1 MPPLANTPYKSPYLA
16 GNWQLDWPARAW
28 SEERNM
34 PYLKPERPE
43 KVNAPSLKT
52 SKQRGE
58 RLVCLTAYDYPTA
71 RIVDEAG
78 IDIILVGDSLGNVVL
93 GYGNTVPVTLEEI
106 LIHLKAVRRAVQRAL
121 LVADMPYGSFHTG
134 ADDAVRNALRLVK
147 EGGAE
152 AVKLEGG
159 HKRVQLVKRLVDEEI
174 AVMGHIGL
182 TPQSIN
188 KLGAYRVQG
197 KTAAT
202 ARQLVDDARA
212 LEDAGAFAIVLEVVP
227 REIAKLITETV
238 SIPTIGIGAGAECD
252 IQVLV
257 LHDMLGLSFGKLA
270 RFVRPYA
277 NVGQVM
283 TDAVTRYADDV
294 RNGTY
299 PSDDESYAL
308 PAEAAD
314 ELKIEK
320 PVNRK
325 S

>member
-1 MPPLANTPYKSPYLA
+1 
-16 GNWQLDWPARAW
+16 
-28 SEERNM
+28 M

-43 KVNAPSLKT
+43 KVNAPSLKV

-93 GYGNTVPVTLEEI
+93 GYGNTVPVTLDEI

-227 REIAKLITETV
+227 REIAQLITETV
-238 SIPTIGIGAGAECD
+238 SIPTIGIGAGAGCD

-277 NVGQVM
+277 NLADVM
-283 TDAVTRYADDV
+283 TEAVTRYADDV
-294 RNGTY
+294 RAGTY
-299 PSDDESYAL
+299 PSDAESYAL

-314 ELKIEK
+314 ELNLKED
-320 PVNRK
+320 VHRE

>member
-1 MPPLANTPYKSPYLA
+1 
-16 GNWQLDWPARAW
+16 
-28 SEERNM
+28 M

-43 KVNAPSLKT
+43 KVSAPSLRL

-93 GYGNTVPVTLEEI
+93 GYGNTVPVTLDEI

-121 LVADMPYGSFHTG
+121 LVADMPYGTFHTG
-134 ADDAVRNALRLVK
+134 DDDAVRNALRLVK

-152 AVKLEGG
+152 AIKLEGG
-159 HKRVQLVKRLVDEEI
+159 HKRVHLVKRLVDEEI
-174 AVMGHIGL
+174 SVMGHIGL

-188 KLGAYRVQG
+188 QLGAYRVQG
-197 KTAAT
+197 KTPKAAQ
-202 ARQLVDDARA
+202 QLIDDAKA
-212 LEDAGAFAIVLEVVP
+212 MEDAGAFAVVLEVVP
-227 REIAKLITETV
+227 REIAQMITESL
-238 SIPTIGIGAGAECD
+238 SIPTIGIGAGVHCD

-257 LHDMLGLSFGKLA
+257 LHDMLGLGFGKQA

-277 NVGQVM
+277 NLREVM

-299 PSDDESYAL
+299 PSEAESYAL
-308 PAEAAD
+308 PAETAEKLD
-314 ELKIEK
+314 IEIPSRDSK
-320 PVNRK
+320 A
-325 S
+325 

>member
-1 MPPLANTPYKSPYLA
+1 
-16 GNWQLDWPARAW
+16 
-28 SEERNM
+28 M

-43 KVNAPSLKT
+43 KVSAPSLKS

-71 RIVDEAG
+71 RLVDEAG
-78 IDIILVGDSLGNVVL
+78 IDVILVGDSLGNVVL
-93 GYGNTVPVTLEEI
+93 GYGNTVPVTLDEI

-134 ADDAVRNALRLVK
+134 EDDAVKNALRLVK

-152 AVKLEGG
+152 AIKLEGG
-159 HKRVQLVKRLVDEEI
+159 HKRVPLVKRLVDEEI
-174 AVMGHIGL
+174 SVMGHIGL

-188 KLGAYRVQG
+188 QLGAYRVQG
-197 KTAAT
+197 KTPKAAQ
-202 ARQLVDDARA
+202 QLIDDAKA
-212 LEDAGAFAIVLEVVP
+212 MEDAGAFALVLEVVP
-227 REIAKLITETV
+227 REIAKMITESI
-238 SIPTIGIGAGAECD
+238 SIPTIGIGAGAHCD

-257 LHDMLGLSFGKLA
+257 LHDMLGLSFGKQA

-277 NVGQVM
+277 NLRETI

-299 PSDDESYAL
+299 PSNTESYAL
-308 PAEAAD
+308 PAETAEAL
-314 ELKIEK
+314 EIENPTRDSK
-320 PVNRK
+320 AEK